1 MAWDSKNARRQPN
14 SNAARPQ
21 GAQSRVAPQH
31 VEPKSAHVADPALQ
45 PFLDPSFDAADYF
58 NATLPPLQNSSI
70 SHSGKNSVPLAEL
83 STQTQTLLS
92 QLSAHTTRL
101 TATLTQLTDE
111 ILRSGSRLAYEV
123 EVLRGETLGLSEAL
137 TEGLQEDVV
146 NFVPGGLGEQL
157 TRKHSRTETFG
168 SRRRSSTVATPKTPV
183 REEIH
188 PVEMEEPQYIG
199 QLRTLTLV
207 KSRLDEVI
215 KTFGDAMEW
224 TFPPSEVSVTSS
236 FLSVSAPEP
245 GSDMHSTEEKGQQVS
260 KKLREEIADLLI
272 GDDPVSGIEAAA
284 KRVEE
289 LKNLATVWKGT
300 AEEKAR
306 IKFVES
312 LAKMV
317 EDRHRDLLREVEYE
331 GRLNQNKPGSLHES
345 MELPGD
351 GKTQSS
357 YGFISQLQ
365 KLRLMAVIIYIHTR
379 NTGRLL
385 PPALLR
391 VSAPNSHPCW
401 LVLIVQVGSYIP
413 NSIINVLNPH
423 LRLDALDLEDELSG
437 KNPSTNIIRDPKF
450 HLLLPNQARS
460 GGQLCKTILTAA
472 ILNYPP
478 PTLITSGNENGRD
491 VPNGNELV
499 KNVFKFLIGKEVRDD
514 DLVLIMEED
523 TLFQLHAEV
532 TLSRFLRSIRDSNAL
547 LRQIYGTYSPF
558 NLHDSAGPKFTQK
571 VLFGAQKKCAPNS
584 DHDPACFSVPE
595 SPLPAAIYGTRTD
608 KKNGKYTRPRYMHAT
623 VAMGKVK
630 DLRPIYKAACEIL
643 EFSSNG
649 QSGAQYVFAQLFG
662 EQEYHR
668 SEYLKKIGRT
678 RFEWLDWLSEKLGIK
693 SIVQHDPAFVL
704 KNSTEAEKS
713 YEFGIGLDYGCSIFQ
728 VMDNFEE
735 DIRFIT
741 FDHPTTIASSL
752 KNAKAQLHHPNR
764 LPPDLHVA
772 KAPFGL
778 RQLTGPLTQQ
788 NPPIV
793 SDLDTIPYKTQWTDL
808 FLATNMVLPG
818 GTVPTTLNF
827 QGIEELM
834 DGLWDKMW
842 FHNASR
848 ALLRQAHR
856 SPIGE
861 ITSEAADGV
870 SKHRWDLRGDK
881 GGMWTDRGEW
891 LEWTDVCGNAHEAVF
906 GDGRGE
912 YGKET
917 LKKRDQPAYS
927 KAGILPPGKLLYGQ
941 DDLQAGQVRLD
952 QSESQLIHPL

>member
-1 MAWDSKNARRQPN
+1 MAWDSKNARRQPT

-45 PFLDPSFDAADYF
+45 PFLDPSFDAAEYF

-137 TEGLQEDVV
+137 TEGLQDDVV

-317 EDRHRDLLREVEYE
+317 EDRHRDLLREVDYE

-357 YGFISQLQ
+357 YGFINQLQ
-365 KLRLMAVIIYIHTR
+365 KLL
-379 NTGRLL
+379 
-385 PPALLR
+385 
-391 VSAPNSHPCW
+391 
-401 LVLIVQVGSYIP
+401 GSYVP

-423 LRLDALDLEDELSG
+423 LRFDALNSEDELNG
-437 KNPSTNIIRDPKF
+437 KDSSTNIIKKPKL

-491 VPNGNELV
+491 VSNGDELV

-514 DLVLIMEED
+514 DLVLIMEEG

-532 TLSRFLRSIRDSNAL
+532 TLSRFLGSIRDSNAL
-547 LRQIYGTYSPF
+547 FRQKYGTDSPV
-558 NLHDSAGPKFTQK
+558 NMHDSVVPLTVGR
-571 VLFGAQKKCAPNS
+571 NS
-584 DHDPACFSVPE
+584 PREYCSALRRSVHLIRSMILRVFLVPE
-595 SPLPAAIYGTRTD
+595 FPLPTAIYGTRTD
-608 KKNGKYTRPRYMHAT
+608 KNNGKYIRPRYMHST
-623 VAMGKVK
+623 VAMGKVR
-630 DLRPIYKAACEIL
+630 DLHPIYKAACEIL
-643 EFSSNG
+643 EFSSKG
-649 QSGAQYVFAQLFG
+649 QSGAHYVFAQLFG
-662 EQEYHR
+662 EQEYQR
-668 SEYLKKIGRT
+668 SEYLKKMGRT
-678 RFEWLDWLSEKLGIK
+678 RLEWLNWLPEKLGIMA
-693 SIVQHDPAFVL
+693 IVQHDPAFVL
-704 KNSTEAEKS
+704 RNSTEADKS
-713 YEFGIGLDYGCSIFQ
+713 HEFGIGLDYGCSIFQ
-728 VMDNFEE
+728 VMDNSEE

-741 FDHPTTIASSL
+741 FDHPTTIAYSL
-752 KNAKAQLHHPNR
+752 ENAKAQLHHPIR

-778 RQLTGPLTQQ
+778 RQLTGSLTQQ
-788 NPPIV
+788 SPPIV
-793 SDLDTIPYKTQWTDL
+793 PDLDTIPYKTYWTDL
-808 FLATNMVLPG
+808 FLATNVVLPG

-861 ITSEAADGV
+861 ISSDA
-870 SKHRWDLRGDK
+870 
-881 GGMWTDRGEW
+881 TDGEW
-891 LEWTDVCGNAHEAVF
+891 
-906 GDGRGE
+906 
-912 YGKET
+912 
-917 LKKRDQPAYS
+917 
-927 KAGILPPGKLLYGQ
+927 
-941 DDLQAGQVRLD
+941 
-952 QSESQLIHPL
+952 